1 MTPKRESL
9 MLPAVRKYFKSQYE
23 QHTMEL
29 PFYEHRID
37 LYGYSAQRDSTVAV
51 ELKLRNWR
59 RALEQ
64 ALVYQ
69 LCSDYVFIAVPATTA
84 KRVDLEELRSHG
96 IGLLAVSGRV
106 CVEELPAVLSPVLNS
121 NYKAAYTAIVKE

>member
-9 MLPAVRKYFKSQYE
+9 MMPAVRAYFKRHYKQCK
-23 QHTMEL
+23 QEL

-37 LYGYSAQRDSTVAV
+37 LYGYSPETDCAVAV
-51 ELKLRNWR
+51 ELKLRKWR
-59 RALEQ
+59 RAIEQ

-84 KRVDLEELRSHG
+84 RLVDLDELRSYG
-96 IGLLAVSGRV
+96 IGLLAVSAGE
-106 CVEELPAVLSPVLNS
+106 CVEKLPAVLSPVLNP
-121 NYKAAYTAIVKE
+121 NYKAAYRTIVKE